1 MRPAWDWFYLPA
13 TETEKFSLNGNGR
26 GGGESES
33 TALSP
38 ICQIKVCL
46 EVVFLQLYEDISVAE
61 RRTHR
66 KFSLRAQLVNLG
78 KSKSDVKS
86 LNEIRIR

>member
-46 EVVFLQLYEDISVAE
+46 EVVFLHLYEDIYVAE

-66 KFSLRAQLVNLG
+66 TCSLRAQLVNLG
-78 KSKSDVKS
+78 KSKSDMKS
-86 LNEIRIR
+86 LDEIRLR